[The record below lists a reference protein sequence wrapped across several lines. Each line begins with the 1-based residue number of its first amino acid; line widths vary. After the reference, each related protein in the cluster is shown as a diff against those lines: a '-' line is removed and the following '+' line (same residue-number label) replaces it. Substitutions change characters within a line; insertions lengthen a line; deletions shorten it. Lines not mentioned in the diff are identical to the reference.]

1 MDKLKQIQK
10 LLKYEFKNI
19 NLLKEAITHKSIKSS
34 INNERLEFLGDA
46 VLDLIVGEY
55 LYHKFSTQSEGD
67 LSKLRASLVNEDS
80 LAKIAKELNLG
91 EFLYLS
97 PAEENNG
104 GRDKQSL
111 ISDALEALMGA
122 IYLESGLNSVKVIF
136 IDLLEKNFPDINLNS
151 LTKDYKTTL
160 QEITQAQI
168 GTAPKYELISSSGP
182 DHKKSF
188 EMAVLLNGKEIA
200 RAIGTSKKAA
210 EQACALKA
218 LEMLK
223 NII

>member
-55 LYHKFSTQSEGD
+55 LYHKFNTQSEGD

-80 LAKIAKELNLG
+80 LAKIAKELKLG

-122 IYLESGLNSVKVIF
+122 IYLESGLDSVKVIF

-188 EMAVLLNGKEIA
+188 EMAVLLNDKEIA
-200 RAIGTSKKAA
+200 RATGNSKKAA

>member
-1 MDKLKQIQK
+1 MNKLTEIQK
-10 LLKYEFKNI
+10 LLGYNFKDI
-19 NLLKEAITHKSIKSS
+19 NLLKEAITHKSIRSS

-46 VLDLIVGEY
+46 VLDLVVGEY
-55 LYHKFSTQSEGD
+55 LYHKFKTRNEGD

-80 LAKIAKELNLG
+80 LAKIAKELRLG

-104 GRDKQSL
+104 GRGKQSL

-122 IYLESGLNSVKVIF
+122 IYLESGLNEVKKIF
-136 IDLLEKNFPDINLNS
+136 ITLLEKNFPNINLNS
-151 LTKDYKTTL
+151 LTKDYKTAL
-160 QEITQAQI
+160 QEVTQAHI
-168 GTAPKYELISSSGP
+168 GTAPKYELISTSGP

-200 RAIGTSKKAA
+200 RAVGSSKKSA
-210 EQACALKA
+210 EQACALQA

-223 NII
+223 NMN

>member
-80 LAKIAKELNLG
+80 LAKIAKELKLG

-111 ISDALEALMGA
+111 ISDALEALIGA

-151 LTKDYKTTL
+151 LTKDYKTAL

-200 RAIGTSKKAA
+200 RATGNSKKAA

>member
-55 LYHKFSTQSEGD
+55 LYHKFNTQSEGD

-122 IYLESGLNSVKVIF
+122 IYLESGLDSVKVIF

-151 LTKDYKTTL
+151 LTKDYKTAL

-200 RAIGTSKKAA
+200 RATGNSKKAA

>member
-34 INNERLEFLGDA
+34 LNNERLEFLGDA

-80 LAKIAKELNLG
+80 LAKIAKELKLG

-122 IYLESGLNSVKVIF
+122 IYLESGLDSVKVIF

-151 LTKDYKTTL
+151 LTKDYKTAL

-200 RAIGTSKKAA
+200 RATGNSKKAA

>member
-1 MDKLKQIQK
+1 M
-10 LLKYEFKNI
+10 
-19 NLLKEAITHKSIKSS
+19 
-34 INNERLEFLGDA
+34 
-46 VLDLIVGEY
+46 IVGEY
-55 LYHKFSTQSEGD
+55 LYHKFNTQSEGD

-97 PAEENNG
+97 PAEENKG
-104 GRDKQSL
+104 GRSKQSL

-122 IYLESGLNSVKVIF
+122 IYLESGLGMVREIF
-136 IDLLEKNFPDINLNS
+136 INLLEKNFTDMSLSS
-151 LTKDYKTTL
+151 LTKDYKTEL
-160 QEITQAQI
+160 QEITQGKI
-168 GTAPKYELISSSGP
+168 GLAPKYELIGSSGP

-188 EMAVLLNGKEIA
+188 EMAVFLDGKEIA

-218 LEMLK
+218 IDMIK

>member
-55 LYHKFSTQSEGD
+55 LYHKFNTQSEGD

-80 LAKIAKELNLG
+80 LAKIAKELKLG

-136 IDLLEKNFPDINLNS
+136 IDLLEKNFPNINLNS
-151 LTKDYKTTL
+151 LTKDYKTAL

-200 RAIGTSKKAA
+200 RATGNSKKAA

>member
-55 LYHKFSTQSEGD
+55 LYHKFNTRSEGD

-122 IYLESGLNSVKVIF
+122 IYLESGLDSVKVIF

-160 QEITQAQI
+160 QEVTQAQI

-200 RAIGTSKKAA
+200 RATGNSKKAA

>member
-55 LYHKFSTQSEGD
+55 LYHKFNTQSEGD

-80 LAKIAKELNLG
+80 LAKIAKELKLG

-122 IYLESGLNSVKVIF
+122 IYLESGLDSVKVIF

-160 QEITQAQI
+160 QEVTQAQI

-200 RAIGTSKKAA
+200 RATGNSKKAA

>member
-55 LYHKFSTQSEGD
+55 LYHKFNTQSEGD

-80 LAKIAKELNLG
+80 LAKIAKELKLG

-104 GRDKQSL
+104 GRNKQSL

-200 RAIGTSKKAA
+200 RATGNSKKAA

>member
-55 LYHKFSTQSEGD
+55 LYHKFNTQSEGD

-80 LAKIAKELNLG
+80 LAKIAKELKLG

-122 IYLESGLNSVKVIF
+122 IYLESGLDSVKVIF

-200 RAIGTSKKAA
+200 RATGNSKKAA

>member
-80 LAKIAKELNLG
+80 LAKIAKELKLG

-151 LTKDYKTTL
+151 LTKDYKTAL

-200 RAIGTSKKAA
+200 RATGNSKKAA

>member
-55 LYHKFSTQSEGD
+55 LYHKFNTKSEGD

-80 LAKIAKELNLG
+80 LAKIAKELKLG

-122 IYLESGLNSVKVIF
+122 IYLESGLDSVKVIF

-151 LTKDYKTTL
+151 LTKDYKTAL

-200 RAIGTSKKAA
+200 RATGNSKKAA

>member
-10 LLKYEFKNI
+10 LLNYEFKNI

-55 LYHKFSTQSEGD
+55 LYHKFNTQNEGD

-80 LAKIAKELNLG
+80 LAKIAKELKLG

-122 IYLESGLNSVKVIF
+122 IYLESGLDSVKVIF

-188 EMAVLLNGKEIA
+188 EMAVFLNGKEIA

>member
-80 LAKIAKELNLG
+80 LAKIAKELKLG

-122 IYLESGLNSVKVIF
+122 IYLESGLDSVKVIF

-200 RAIGTSKKAA
+200 RATGNSKKAA

>member
-80 LAKIAKELNLG
+80 LAKIAKELKLG

-122 IYLESGLNSVKVIF
+122 IYLESGLDSVKVIF

-151 LTKDYKTTL
+151 LTKDYKTAL
-160 QEITQAQI
+160 QEVTQAQI

-200 RAIGTSKKAA
+200 RATGNSKKAA

>member
-1 MDKLKQIQK
+1 
-10 LLKYEFKNI
+10 
-19 NLLKEAITHKSIKSS
+19 
-34 INNERLEFLGDA
+34 
-46 VLDLIVGEY
+46 
-55 LYHKFSTQSEGD
+55 
-67 LSKLRASLVNEDS
+67 
-80 LAKIAKELNLG
+80 
-91 EFLYLS
+91 
-97 PAEENNG
+97 
-104 GRDKQSL
+104 
-111 ISDALEALMGA
+111 
-122 IYLESGLNSVKVIF
+122 VKVIF

-151 LTKDYKTTL
+151 LTKDYKTAL

-168 GTAPKYELISSSGP
+168 GTAPKYKLISSSGP

-200 RAIGTSKKAA
+200 RATGNSKKAA

>member
-80 LAKIAKELNLG
+80 LAKIAKELKLG

-122 IYLESGLNSVKVIF
+122 IYLESGLDSVKAIF

-151 LTKDYKTTL
+151 LTKDYKTAL

-200 RAIGTSKKAA
+200 RATGNSKKAA

>member
-55 LYHKFSTQSEGD
+55 LYHKFNTQSEGD

-80 LAKIAKELNLG
+80 LAKIAKELKLG

-122 IYLESGLNSVKVIF
+122 IYLESGLDSVKVIF

-151 LTKDYKTTL
+151 LTKDYKTAL
-160 QEITQAQI
+160 QEVTQAQI

-200 RAIGTSKKAA
+200 RATGNSKKAA

>member
-55 LYHKFSTQSEGD
+55 LYHKFNTQSEGD

-122 IYLESGLNSVKVIF
+122 IYLESGLDSVKVIF

-151 LTKDYKTTL
+151 LTKDYKTAL
-160 QEITQAQI
+160 QEVTQAQI

-200 RAIGTSKKAA
+200 RATGNSKKAA

>member
-55 LYHKFSTQSEGD
+55 LYHKFNTQSEGD

-80 LAKIAKELNLG
+80 LAKIAKELKLG

>member
-55 LYHKFSTQSEGD
+55 LYHKFNTQSEGD

-80 LAKIAKELNLG
+80 LAKIAKELKLG

-122 IYLESGLNSVKVIF
+122 IYLESGLDSVKVIF

-200 RAIGTSKKAA
+200 RATGNSKKAA
-210 EQACALKA
+210 EQAAALKA
-218 LEMLK
+218 IDMIK

>member
-55 LYHKFSTQSEGD
+55 LYHKFNTQSEGD

-122 IYLESGLNSVKVIF
+122 IYLESGLDSVKVIF

-160 QEITQAQI
+160 QEVTQAQI

>member
-80 LAKIAKELNLG
+80 LAKIAKELKLG

-111 ISDALEALMGA
+111 ISDALEALIGA
-122 IYLESGLNSVKVIF
+122 IYLESGLDSVKVIF

-151 LTKDYKTTL
+151 LTKDYKTAL
-160 QEITQAQI
+160 QEVTQAQI

-200 RAIGTSKKAA
+200 RATGNSKKAA

>member
-55 LYHKFSTQSEGD
+55 LYHKFNTQSEGD

-80 LAKIAKELNLG
+80 LAKIAKELKLG

-200 RAIGTSKKAA
+200 RATGNSKKAA

>member
-1 MDKLKQIQK
+1 MDKLKQIQERLGYK
-10 LLKYEFKNI
+10 FKNL

-122 IYLESGLNSVKVIF
+122 IYLESGLDNVKVIF

-151 LTKDYKTTL
+151 LTKDYKTAL
-160 QEITQAQI
+160 QEVTQAQI

>member
-55 LYHKFSTQSEGD
+55 LYHKFNTQSEGD

-80 LAKIAKELNLG
+80 LAKIAKELKLG

-122 IYLESGLNSVKVIF
+122 IYLESGLDSVKAIF

-151 LTKDYKTTL
+151 LTKDYKTAL

-200 RAIGTSKKAA
+200 RATGNSKKAA

>member
-122 IYLESGLNSVKVIF
+122 IYLESGLDSVKVIF

-160 QEITQAQI
+160 QEVTQAQI

>member
-1 MDKLKQIQK
+1 M
-10 LLKYEFKNI
+10 
-19 NLLKEAITHKSIKSS
+19 
-34 INNERLEFLGDA
+34 
-46 VLDLIVGEY
+46 LDLIVGEY
-55 LYHKFSTQSEGD
+55 LYHKFNTQSEGD

-80 LAKIAKELNLG
+80 LAKIAKELKLG

-122 IYLESGLNSVKVIF
+122 IYLESGLDSVKVIF

-200 RAIGTSKKAA
+200 RATGNSKKAA

>member
-122 IYLESGLNSVKVIF
+122 IYLESGLDSVKVIF

-160 QEITQAQI
+160 QEVTQAQI

-200 RAIGTSKKAA
+200 RATGNSKKVA

>member
-55 LYHKFSTQSEGD
+55 LYHKFNTQSEGD

-80 LAKIAKELNLG
+80 LAKIAKELKLG

-151 LTKDYKTTL
+151 LTKDYKTAL
-160 QEITQAQI
+160 QEVTQAQI
-168 GTAPKYELISSSGP
+168 GTVPKYELISSSGP

-200 RAIGTSKKAA
+200 RATGNSKKAA

>member
-55 LYHKFSTQSEGD
+55 LYHKFNTQNEGD

-122 IYLESGLNSVKVIF
+122 IYLESGLDSVKVIF

-200 RAIGTSKKAA
+200 RATGNSKKAA

>member
-1 MDKLKQIQK
+1 MDKLREIQK
-10 LLKYEFKNI
+10 LLKYKFKNI

-55 LYHKFSTQSEGD
+55 LYHKFKGKSEGD

-80 LAKIAKELNLG
+80 LAKIAKELRLG

-97 PAEENNG
+97 TAEENNG
-104 GRDKQSL
+104 GREKQSL
-111 ISDALEALMGA
+111 IGDALEALMGA
-122 IYLESGLNSVKVIF
+122 IYLESGLEKVKSIF
-136 IDLLEKNFPDINLNS
+136 IALLEANFPDISLN

-160 QEITQAQI
+160 QELTQAKI
-168 GTAPKYELISSSGP
+168 GLAPKYELISSSGP

-188 EMAVLLNGKEIA
+188 EMAVILEGKEIA
-200 RAIGTSKKAA
+200 RAIGNSKKSA

-218 LEMLK
+218 LEILNSMK
-223 NII
+223 G

>member
-1 MDKLKQIQK
+1 MDKLTEIQK
-10 LLKYEFKNI
+10 LLKYKFKNI
-19 NLLKEAITHKSIKSS
+19 NLLKEAIAHKSIKSS

-55 LYHKFSTQSEGD
+55 LYHKFKGKSEGD

-80 LAKIAKELNLG
+80 LAKIAKELRLG

-97 PAEENNG
+97 TAEENNG
-104 GRDKQSL
+104 GREKQSL

-122 IYLESGLNSVKVIF
+122 IYLESGLEKVKSIF
-136 IDLLEKNFPDINLNS
+136 IALLEANFPDISLN

-160 QEITQAQI
+160 QELTQAKI
-168 GTAPKYELISSSGP
+168 GLAPKYELISSSGP

-188 EMAVLLNGKEIA
+188 EMAVILEGKEIA
-200 RAIGTSKKAA
+200 RAIGNSKKSA

-218 LEMLK
+218 LEMLNSMK
-223 NII
+223 G

>member
-55 LYHKFSTQSEGD
+55 LYHKFNTQSEGD

-122 IYLESGLNSVKVIF
+122 IYLESGLDSVKVIF

-160 QEITQAQI
+160 QEVTQAQI

-188 EMAVLLNGKEIA
+188 EMAVFLNGKEIA
-200 RAIGTSKKAA
+200 RATGNSKKAA

>member
-10 LLKYEFKNI
+10 LLNYEFKNI

-55 LYHKFSTQSEGD
+55 LYHKFNTQSEGD

-80 LAKIAKELNLG
+80 LAKIAKELKLG

-200 RAIGTSKKAA
+200 RATGNSKKAA